1 MGLLAQIPSRFLFN
15 LTTSMA
21 MFLCYID
28 ESGTSDI
35 PGNTSHFVLA
45 GLAIPIVQWRN
56 CDAQIEMIKKKY
68 ALEGAEIHVAWI
80 LRPYIEQ
87 KQIPNF
93 QSLDYKQ
100 RRSSVERIR
109 NAEILRLQVLKTLNS

>member
-1 MGLLAQIPSRFLFN
+1 
-15 LTTSMA
+15 MA